1 MNFVSWQRYQLNN
14 EKHLRS
20 RTKNIVLFLF
30 SFFFVKSY
38 KKTGKSYILN
48 KYIGKKYIIFL
59 KGGETFMKKLV
70 NCFGIFLINVATM
83 SAMTGRSRFIFYEP
97 KMPKMLREKNEKNVV
112 E

>member
-1 MNFVSWQRYQLNN
+1 
-14 EKHLRS
+14 
-20 RTKNIVLFLF
+20 
-30 SFFFVKSY
+30 
-38 KKTGKSYILN
+38 
-48 KYIGKKYIIFL
+48 
-59 KGGETFMKKLV
+59 MKKLV